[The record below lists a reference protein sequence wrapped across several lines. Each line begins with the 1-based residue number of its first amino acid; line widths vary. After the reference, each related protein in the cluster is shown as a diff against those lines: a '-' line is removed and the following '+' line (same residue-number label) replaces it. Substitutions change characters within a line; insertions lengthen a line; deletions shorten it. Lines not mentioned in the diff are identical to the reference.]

1 MIKIT
6 DNAENNSY
14 FQLLVKCLEIKCR
27 ESWQNVFYI
36 YSNNIKAMEHRFYNK
51 VKNLQPYL
59 LESIQNLHPYLL
71 ESIQNEATFHW
82 SAAWFL

>member
-6 DNAENNSY
+6 DNAENNYSY

-51 VKNLQPYL
+51 VKNVQP
-59 LESIQNLHPYLL
+59 SLL